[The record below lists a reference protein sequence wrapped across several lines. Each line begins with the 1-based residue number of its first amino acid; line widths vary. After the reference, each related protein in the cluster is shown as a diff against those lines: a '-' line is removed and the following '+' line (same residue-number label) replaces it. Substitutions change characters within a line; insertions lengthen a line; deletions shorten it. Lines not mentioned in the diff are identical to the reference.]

1 LYHLRL
7 VGKSVKELKMKAVR
21 MFSVVM
27 ALALFAVAILP
38 FATTPVAAQA
48 NQTIMVT
55 SPVQAFMDAARG
67 MPLLASMGATAPFI
81 TMSVES
87 ASASSDYACTLVK
100 QSPKDYTRMK
110 TRQYFDMQWTVKNT
124 GNRIWYASAIP
135 FKYIWGAKM
144 QTHGDT
150 FSLPGDISRGKKVN
164 LVVDMNAPKNQG
176 IYSITWGLFS
186 GSRAFCRVTLTIG
199 VSR

>member
-1 LYHLRL
+1 LYRLRP

-21 MFSVVM
+21 MFSIVM
-27 ALALFAVAILP
+27 ALALFAVAVFP
-38 FATTPVAAQA
+38 ATAKPVAAQA

-55 SPVQAFMDAARG
+55 SPVQAFMDAASG
-67 MPLLASMGATAPFI
+67 MSLLAPMSVAAPFI

-87 ASASSDYACTLVK
+87 AATSGYACTLVK
-100 QSPKDYTRMK
+100 QTPKDYTKMK

-124 GNRIWYASAIP
+124 GDRIWYANWVP

-150 FSLPGDISRGKKVN
+150 FSLPNDVGRGKKIN
-164 LVVDMNAPKNQG
+164 LVVDMEAPKTQG
-176 IYSITWGLFS
+176 IYSITWGLFTNQK
-186 GSRAFCRVTLTIG
+186 AFCRVTLTIG